1 MRTVSTVKKA
11 ACGEPAQLVASAA
24 DLCVCVLR
32 ERVAIVLLLC
42 CSAAPRV
49 TARRWSEV
57 IWSRVALPEAAAVAD
72 AEKAEVSVGGAGSGR
87 CEELSGSKFFKV
99 RDKSG

>member
-1 MRTVSTVKKA
+1 M
-11 ACGEPAQLVASAA
+11 
-24 DLCVCVLR
+24 
-32 ERVAIVLLLC
+32 
-42 CSAAPRV
+42 
-49 TARRWSEV
+49 

>member
-11 ACGEPAQLVASAA
+11 ACGETAQLVASAA
-24 DLCVCVLR
+24 DLCVCVCVLR

-49 TARRWSEV
+49 TARR
-57 IWSRVALPEAAAVAD
+57 
-72 AEKAEVSVGGAGSGR
+72 
-87 CEELSGSKFFKV
+87 
-99 RDKSG
+99 